1 MKYHFIEVKTNSK
14 LKAPYFTG
22 SMLRGAFGYA
32 LKKVV
37 CINPSYRCEGCFA
50 KENCLYYDFYE
61 KPNTFHPFRFDIKL
75 ESPNYN
81 FGLYLFNQATDK
93 LPYIL
98 SALHKMLTEIGISRE
113 NHTFHNIEISVNNT
127 VIYRNNEFKL
137 KNLTP
142 KEFHL
147 DNYCRKVKIQLL
159 TPLRIKKNNKLLREN
174 LEVEDILRSIYQR
187 EQELNSGK
195 RVHSL
200 NYTPKVGTT
209 LKLLQYK
216 HLKRKSNRQ
225 KQILNIDGLI
235 GEMVATDIDQES
247 YRLLKVGEIIG
258 VGKQTVMGLGKI
270 EIEDSTNKDL
280 TTATI

>member
-50 KENCLYYDFYE
+50 KESCLYYDFYE
-61 KPNTFHPFRFDIKL
+61 KPNSFHPFRFDIKL
-75 ESPNYN
+75 ESSNYN
-81 FGLYLFNQATDK
+81 FGLYLFNQITDK

-113 NHTFHNIEISVNNT
+113 NYTFQNIEISVNNT
-127 VIYRNNEFKL
+127 VIYRNNKFRL
-137 KNLTP
+137 RNLTP

-147 DNYCRKVKIQLL
+147 DSYCRKVKIQLL

-195 RVHSL
+195 RVHKL

-225 KQILNIDGLI
+225 KQTLRIDGLI
-235 GEMVATDIDQES
+235 GEMVVTNIDKES
-247 YRLLKVGEIIG
+247 YHLLKLGEIIG

-270 EIEDSTNKDL
+270 EIEDLN
-280 TTATI
+280 